1 MTVADIKEYIDEH
14 IDDDEEVHTTQELRT
29 LYGNTLEEIKSMLD
43 ELEPNN
49 ERANQEIMRDRI
61 RYQIK
66 NGAEFSDF
74 LGTIQWTQEGW
85 IEKYNNSE
93 EAIKDLLDL
102 WYEVKEEI

>member
-1 MTVADIKEYIDEH
+1 MPKRYTRKRQMDE
-14 IDDDEEVHTTQELRT
+14 
-29 LYGNTLEEIKSMLD
+29 NT
-43 ELEPNN
+43 
-49 ERANQEIMRDRI
+49 QEIMRDRI

-66 NGAEFSDF
+66 QGREFSDF

-102 WYEVKEEI
+102 WYEVKEED